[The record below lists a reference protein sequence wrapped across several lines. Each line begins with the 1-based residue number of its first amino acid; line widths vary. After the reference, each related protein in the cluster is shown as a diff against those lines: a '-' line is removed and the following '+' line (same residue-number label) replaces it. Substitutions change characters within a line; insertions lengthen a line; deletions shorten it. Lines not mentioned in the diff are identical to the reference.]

1 MVHNHQES
9 YTTIY
14 IGTVLKSLLI
24 SCILFC
30 GLGVGSAK
38 LYRIYEKAITPPRI
52 LADVTRKDDETP
64 LLQTHMVLLE
74 NIKENIPSDKS
85 SWAHEK
91 AIRDTAEEIPLCAKG
106 VTTKSYMD
114 ADAVTNE
121 DSAQYKLL
129 SAMHVDARG
138 HYETDDGYLAVALG
152 SYYGPVGT
160 KYIIELDSGVTF
172 KAIKADEK
180 ADKDVFDGC
189 THRFDGSMLEFIL
202 DSDKAAEYY
211 GVVNGY
217 VCQGNLNNSK
227 EFKGAIT
234 SIKRVTLD

>member
-1 MVHNHQES
+1 MHNHQES

-24 SCILFC
+24 SFVLFC
-30 GLGVGSAK
+30 GIGTGSAK
-38 LYRIYEKAITPPRI
+38 LYKFYENAVTPPRI

-64 LLQTHMVLLE
+64 LLQTHMVRLE
-74 NIKENIPSDKS
+74 NSKENIPSDKS
-85 SWAHEK
+85 SWEHEK
-91 AIRDTAEEIPLCAKG
+91 VVRDTAEEIPLCATG
-106 VTTKSYMD
+106 ITTKSYMD

-129 SAMHVDARG
+129 SAMHADARG

-152 SYYGPVGT
+152 SYYGPVGP

-180 ADKDVFDGC
+180 AEEDVFDGC

-227 EFKGAIT
+227 EFTGAIT
-234 SIKRVTLD
+234 SIKRVTLN